1 MSRSAREYDESDV
14 RVRPNRRGSRPR
26 TKDRPKH
33 EDAITARVVSV
44 DRGRWRTVVAAGTP
58 EERTVTAMRAREL
71 GRSPVVP
78 GDLVALVGDT
88 SGRDGSLARIVRI
101 LERSSF
107 LRRSADDDDSTER
120 PLVANVDLMV
130 MVTAVADPEP
140 RGGMIDRCLVAAY
153 VAGIDAL
160 LVLTKADLR
169 SPEQFLHTYAPL
181 GLEHVVTQRE
191 DSGGIIGL
199 DEVRERLDG
208 RVSVLIGH
216 SGVGKSTLIN
226 ALVPGTDRAIGVVN
240 DVTGRG
246 RHTSS
251 SALAMQLPG
260 AEDSAGPED
269 SAGSERSEGVEGSA
283 GFGGSESAARPEGAR
298 GWVID
303 TPGVRSFGLGH
314 VDPDELLDAFAD
326 LAALAESC
334 PRGCTHLE
342 DASDCALDA
351 LVAEGKA
358 GSAGAARLVSYRR
371 LAVTLRKNDP
381 WAL

>member
-14 RVRPNRRGSRPR
+14 RVRPQRRGSRPR

-33 EDAITARVVSV
+33 EDAVTARVVSV
-44 DRGRWRTVVAAGTP
+44 DRGRWRTLLAEGTDQ
-58 EERTVTAMRAREL
+58 ERAVTAMRAREL
-71 GRSPVVP
+71 GRSPIVP
-78 GDLVALVGDT
+78 GDLVGLVGDT

-101 LERSSF
+101 QERSSF

-130 MVTAVADPEP
+130 MVTAVAEPEP

-153 VAGIDAL
+153 VAGIDTL
-160 LVLTKADLR
+160 LVLTKSDLR
-169 SPEQFLHTYAPL
+169 SPEGFLTAYAPL
-181 GLEHVVTQRE
+181 GLEHMVTRRE
-191 DSGGIIGL
+191 TPAQAADPARPGIVGL
-199 DEVRERLDG
+199 DDLRERLSG
-208 RVSVLIGH
+208 RISVLIGH
-216 SGVGKSTLIN
+216 SGVGKSTLLN

-251 SALAMQLPG
+251 SALAMPLPQ
-260 AEDSAGPED
+260 DD
-269 SAGSERSEGVEGSA
+269 
-283 GFGGSESAARPEGAR
+283 

-314 VDPDELLDAFAD
+314 VDPEELLDAFAD
-326 LAALAESC
+326 LAELAEDC

-342 DASDCALDA
+342 DAPDCSLDEQ
-351 LVAEGKA
+351 VAAGGA
-358 GSAGAARLVSYRR
+358 GSAGPARLISYRR
-371 LAVTLRKNDP
+371 LATTLRKNDP
-381 WAL
+381 WEM

>member
-1 MSRSAREYDESDV
+1 MSRSARDYDESDV

-44 DRGRWRTVVAAGTP
+44 DRGRWRTLVGEGTD
-58 EERTVTAMRAREL
+58 EERAVTAMRAREL
-71 GRSPVVP
+71 GRSPIVP
-78 GDLVALVGDT
+78 GDLVGLVGDT
-88 SGRDGSLARIVRI
+88 SGRDGTLARIVRI
-101 LERSSF
+101 QERSSF

-130 MVTAVADPEP
+130 MVTALADPEP

-160 LVLTKADLR
+160 LVLTKSDLR
-169 SPEQFLHTYAPL
+169 EPEDFLTTYAPL
-181 GLEHVVTQRE
+181 GLEHVVTRRE
-191 DSGGIIGL
+191 SPDEAEDPGAPAIVGL
-199 DEVRERLDG
+199 EELRERLSG

-216 SGVGKSTLIN
+216 SGVGKSTLLN
-226 ALVPGTDRAIGVVN
+226 ALVPGTDRATGVVN

-251 SALAMQLPG
+251 SALAMQLP
-260 AEDSAGPED
+260 DD
-269 SAGSERSEGVEGSA
+269 D
-283 GFGGSESAARPEGAR
+283 

-314 VDPDELLDAFAD
+314 VDPDELLDAFKD
-326 LAALAESC
+326 LDELAEQC

-342 DASDCALDA
+342 DSPDCALDA
-351 LVAEGKA
+351 QVEEGLA
-358 GSAGAARLVSYRR
+358 GTAGPARLASYRR
-371 LAVTLRKNDP
+371 LATALRKNDP
-381 WAL
+381 WDV

>member
-1 MSRSAREYDESDV
+1 MRRSVRDYDESDV
-14 RVRPNRRGSRPR
+14 RVRPSRRGSRPR
-26 TKDRPKH
+26 TKERPAH

-44 DRGRWRTVVAAGTP
+44 DRGRWHTVAAPGTD
-58 EERTVTAMRAREL
+58 EERTVIAMRAREL

-101 LERSSF
+101 RERSSF
-107 LRRSADDDDSTER
+107 LRRSADDDDATER

-153 VAGIDAL
+153 VAGVDTL

-169 SPEQFLHTYAPL
+169 SPEEFLRTYAPL
-181 GLEHVVTQRE
+181 GLEHVVTAAASGTGTAERA
-191 DSGGIIGL
+191 DGGIVGL
-199 DEVRERLDG
+199 EELRTRLAG
-208 RVSVLIGH
+208 HVSVLIGH
-216 SGVGKSTLIN
+216 SGVGKSTLLN
-226 ALVPGTDRAIGVVN
+226 ALAPGTDRATGGVN

-251 SALAMQLPG
+251 SALAMRLP
-260 AEDSAGPED
+260 DD
-269 SAGSERSEGVEGSA
+269 D
-283 GFGGSESAARPEGAR
+283 

-314 VDPDELLDAFAD
+314 VDPDELLEAFTD

-334 PRGCTHLE
+334 PRGCTHLQ
-342 DASDCALDA
+342 DAPDCALDS
-351 LVAEGKA
+351 LVEAGEA
-358 GSAGAARLVSYRR
+358 GSAGPARLSSYRR
-371 LAVTLRKNDP
+371 LAVTLRRNDP
-381 WAL
+381 WDL

>member
-14 RVRPNRRGSRPR
+14 RVRPQRRGSRPR

-33 EDAITARVVSV
+33 EDAVTARVVSV
-44 DRGRWRTVVAAGTP
+44 DRGRWRTLLAEGTDQ
-58 EERTVTAMRAREL
+58 ERAVTAMRAREL
-71 GRSPVVP
+71 GRSPIVP
-78 GDLVALVGDT
+78 GDLVGLVGDT
-88 SGRDGSLARIVRI
+88 SGRDGTLARIVRI
-101 LERSSF
+101 QERSSF

-130 MVTAVADPEP
+130 MVTAVAEPEP

-153 VAGIDAL
+153 VAGIDTL
-160 LVLTKADLR
+160 LVLTKSDLR
-169 SPEQFLHTYAPL
+169 SPEAFLTAYAPL
-181 GLEHVVTQRE
+181 GLEHLVTRRE
-191 DSGGIIGL
+191 TPDRAADPAEPGIVGL
-199 DEVRERLDG
+199 DELRERLSG

-216 SGVGKSTLIN
+216 SGVGKSTLLN

-251 SALAMQLPG
+251 SALAMPL
-260 AEDSAGPED
+260 PED
-269 SAGSERSEGVEGSA
+269 D
-283 GFGGSESAARPEGAR
+283 

-314 VDPDELLDAFAD
+314 VGPDELLGAFAD
-326 LAALAESC
+326 LVQLAEEC

-342 DASDCALDA
+342 DAPDCSLDGQ
-351 LVAEGKA
+351 VAAGGA
-358 GSAGAARLVSYRR
+358 GSAGPARLLSYRR
-371 LAVTLRKNDP
+371 LATTLRKNDP
-381 WAL
+381 WEM

>member
-1 MSRSAREYDESDV
+1 MVRRSVRDFDESDV
-14 RVRPNRRGSRPR
+14 RIRPNRRGSRPR

-44 DRGRWRTVVAAGTP
+44 DRGRWRTIVGEGT
-58 EERTVTAMRAREL
+58 EDQRAVTAMRAREL

-78 GDLVALVGDT
+78 GDLVGLVGDT
-88 SGRDGSLARIVRI
+88 SGREGTLARIVRI
-101 LERSSF
+101 QERSSF

-120 PLVANVDLMV
+120 PLVANVDVMV
-130 MVTAVADPEP
+130 MVTALADPEP

-169 SPEQFLHTYAPL
+169 APEEFLAAYAPL
-181 GLEHVVTQRE
+181 GLEHVVTRRE
-191 DSGGIIGL
+191 SLAETEDPEHPGIIGL
-199 DEVRERLDG
+199 EQLRERLSG
-208 RVSVLIGH
+208 RISVLVGH
-216 SGVGKSTLIN
+216 SGVGKSTLLN
-226 ALVPGTDRAIGVVN
+226 ALVPGAGRATGVVN

-251 SALAMQLPG
+251 SALAMQLP
-260 AEDSAGPED
+260 EDD
-269 SAGSERSEGVEGSA
+269 
-283 GFGGSESAARPEGAR
+283 

-326 LAALAESC
+326 LADLAEQC

-342 DASDCALDA
+342 DAPDCALDD
-351 LVAEGKA
+351 LVDEGEA
-358 GSAGAARLVSYRR
+358 GTAGPARLASYRR
-371 LAVTLRKNDP
+371 LAEALRRNDP
-381 WAL
+381 WDV

>member
-1 MSRSAREYDESDV
+1 MVRRSVRDFDESDV

-44 DRGRWRTVVAAGTP
+44 DRGRWRTIVGEGT
-58 EERTVTAMRAREL
+58 EDQRAVTAMRAREL

-78 GDLVALVGDT
+78 GDLVGLVGDT
-88 SGRDGSLARIVRI
+88 SGREGTLARIVRI
-101 LERSSF
+101 QERSSF

-120 PLVANVDLMV
+120 PLVANVDVMV
-130 MVTAVADPEP
+130 MVTALADPEP

-169 SPEQFLHTYAPL
+169 APEEFLAAYAPL
-181 GLEHVVTQRE
+181 GLEHVVTRRE
-191 DSGGIIGL
+191 TPAEAEDPERPGIIGL
-199 DEVRERLDG
+199 EQLRERLSG
-208 RVSVLIGH
+208 RISVLVGH
-216 SGVGKSTLIN
+216 SGVGKSTLLN
-226 ALVPGTDRAIGVVN
+226 ALVPGAGRATGVVN

-251 SALAMQLPG
+251 SALAMQLP
-260 AEDSAGPED
+260 EDD
-269 SAGSERSEGVEGSA
+269 
-283 GFGGSESAARPEGAR
+283 

-314 VDPDELLDAFAD
+314 VHPDELLDAFAD
-326 LAALAESC
+326 LADLAEQC

-342 DASDCALDA
+342 DAPDCALDD
-351 LVAEGKA
+351 LVDEGEA
-358 GSAGAARLVSYRR
+358 GTAGPARLASYRR
-371 LAVTLRKNDP
+371 LAEALRRNDP
-381 WAL
+381 WDV

>member
-1 MSRSAREYDESDV
+1 VSRSAHDYDESDV
-14 RVRPNRRGSRPR
+14 RVRPSRRGSRPR

-44 DRGRWRTVVAAGTP
+44 DRGRWRTVVDAGTGS
-58 EERTVTAMRAREL
+58 ERAVTAMRAREL
-71 GRSPVVP
+71 GRSPIVP
-78 GDLVALVGDT
+78 GDLVGLVGDV

-101 LERSSF
+101 NERSSF
-107 LRRSADDDDSTER
+107 LRRSADDDDPTER

-169 SPEQFLHTYAPL
+169 GPEAFLTTYAPL
-181 GLEHVVTQRE
+181 GLEHVVTRLE
-191 DSGGIIGL
+191 RPEEAPAGRRPGIVGL
-199 DEVRERLDG
+199 DQLRERLTG
-208 RVSVLIGH
+208 HVSVLIGH
-216 SGVGKSTLIN
+216 SGVGKSTLLN

-260 AEDSAGPED
+260 GD
-269 SAGSERSEGVEGSA
+269 
-283 GFGGSESAARPEGAR
+283 

-326 LAALAESC
+326 LAALAEQC

-342 DASDCALDA
+342 DAPDCALDA
-351 LVAEGKA
+351 LVADGRA
-358 GSAGAARLVSYRR
+358 GTAGPARLSSYRR
-371 LAVTLRKNDP
+371 LAIALRKNDP
-381 WAL
+381 WQL